1 MIIDS
6 SALIAILQ
14 FEAEHVP
21 FRHALARASTRLVSA
36 TTLLETSM
44 VILGRQQE
52 QGIAELDDLIASS
65 DISIVPFDA
74 RHASLALEA
83 FRRYGKGRHRAG
95 LNMGDCF
102 SYALA
107 KATGLPLL
115 FKGDDFVHTDVNPAV

>member
-1 MIIDS
+1 MVIDS

-21 FRHALARASTRLVSA
+21 FRRAIARAATRLVSA

-52 QGIAELDDLIASS
+52 QGLGELDDLIASS
-65 DISIVPFDA
+65 DIRIVPFDA
-74 RHASLALEA
+74 RHSALALDA

-115 FKGDDFVHTDVNPAV
+115 FKGDDFVHTDVKPAV

>member
-1 MIIDS
+1 
-6 SALIAILQ
+6 
-14 FEAEHVP
+14 
-21 FRHALARASTRLVSA
+21 
-36 TTLLETSM
+36 M

-65 DISIVPFDA
+65 DIWIVPFDA
-74 RHASLALEA
+74 RHASLALDA

-115 FKGDDFVHTDVNPAV
+115 FKGDDFVHTDVKPAV

>member
-1 MIIDS
+1 MIVDS
-6 SALIAILQ
+6 SALLAILQ

-21 FRHALARASTRLVSA
+21 FRHAIARASTRLVSA

-65 DISIVPFDA
+65 DIRIVPFDA
-74 RHASLALEA
+74 RHASLALDA

-115 FKGDDFVHTDVNPAV
+115 FKGDDFVHTDVKPAV